1 MIRWCRIVVL
11 VLVSFY
17 AVAGGMISSPLAATG
32 SGCAGV
38 ASGTDG
44 FPPGCDPGCPPA
56 LCIISP
62 YVAPLPLPT
71 TAALTIRP
79 VAYVAAEP
87 ERLASHAPDPALRP
101 PNA

>member
-11 VLVSFY
+11 VLVGFY
-17 AVAGGMISSPLAATG
+17 AMAGGMIASPLAASG
-32 SGCAGV
+32 SSCAGM
-38 ASGTDG
+38 ASGG
-44 FPPGCDPGCPPA
+44 EGCDPGCPPV
-56 LCIISP
+56 LCTVSP

-71 TAALTIRP
+71 SAALTIQQ
-79 VAYVAAEP
+79 VAYVAAKV